1 MGLPCACSPPLL
13 VRLKRLLM
21 LAIYMVT
28 MDMDMPLAMPTMDTM
43 DTHMPTTM
51 DITMARG
58 PLMRSQLLPMARDL
72 LMLSPPLMLL
82 MLIMD
87 MDITL
92 DMPTMDTMDTHMP
105 TTMDTTM
112 ARGPLMLSPLLLLSP
127 RLMLMLSTDT
137 DTDLLTMDMDMP
149 TMDTMDIHMPTMD
162 TTMARG
168 PLMLSPPLMLPMLIM
183 DMDITLAM
191 PTMD

>member
-1 MGLPCACSPPLL
+1 
-13 VRLKRLLM
+13 
-21 LAIYMVT
+21 
-28 MDMDMPLAMPTMDTM
+28 
-43 DTHMPTTM
+43 MPTTM
-51 DITMARG
+51 DTTMARG
-58 PLMRSQLLPMARDL
+58 PLMLSQLLPMARGP

-105 TTMDTTM
+105 TTMDITM
-112 ARGPLMLSPLLLLSP
+112 ARGPLMPSPLLPLSP

-137 DTDLLTMDMDMP
+137 DMDLLTTDMAML
-149 TMDTMDIHMPTMD
+149 TMDTMDTHMPTMD

-168 PLMLSPPLMLPMLIM
+168 LLMPSPLLMLPMDTT
-183 DMDITLAM
+183 DMDT
-191 PTMD
+191 